1 MVRGNVNV
9 KSKTPKRVQ
18 WTKPTWCVFKNSADI
33 ETVDIERDQISN
45 SDRIISTT
53 GRLMIKNKTVT
64 RLEVSKTAF
73 SLFLSFL
80 V

>member
-1 MVRGNVNV
+1 MG
-9 KSKTPKRVQ
+9 KADWRVS
-18 WTKPTWCVFKNSADI
+18 KNSADM
-33 ETVDIERDQISN
+33 ETANIERDQISN
-45 SDRIISTT
+45 SDRIVSTT

-80 V
+80 LFVFD